1 MLGKLMKYD
10 FKALAKMLFPV
21 YGVMIALMFV
31 VSLMAK
37 LNLEN
42 NALFVILALLLGFLI
57 AASFT
62 VTIIC
67 VVLRFYNG
75 LLKNEGYLSFSLP
88 VKTETHIAAKV
99 INAVIWAIMEIF
111 ALMICVI
118 IYAFTVANLKDIAYA
133 IEALFGLDFNFYLS
147 VFQILF
153 LLAAELI
160 CAVCLCF
167 AALSIAHLF
176 DKHQKLIAG
185 IFIVLMVI
193 VRSVLIPT
201 RFYVNM
207 STVNDV
213 IVIAPQWYLIPLCLS
228 VAYAIL
234 TWYILDKKLNLQ

>member
-31 VSLMAK
+31 VSLMAR

-88 VKTETHIAAKV
+88 PRSS
-99 INAVIWAIMEIF
+99 MP
-111 ALMICVI
+111 
-118 IYAFTVANLKDIAYA
+118 
-133 IEALFGLDFNFYLS
+133 LS
-147 VFQILF
+147 GQ
-153 LLAAELI
+153 
-160 CAVCLCF
+160 
-167 AALSIAHLF
+167 SW
-176 DKHQKLIAG
+176 
-185 IFIVLMVI
+185 
-193 VRSVLIPT
+193 
-201 RFYVNM
+201 RF
-207 STVNDV
+207 S
-213 IVIAPQWYLIPLCLS
+213 L
-228 VAYAIL
+228 
-234 TWYILDKKLNLQ
+234 

>member
-1 MLGKLMKYD
+1 
-10 FKALAKMLFPV
+10 
-21 YGVMIALMFV
+21 
-31 VSLMAK
+31 
-37 LNLEN
+37 
-42 NALFVILALLLGFLI
+42 
-57 AASFT
+57 
-62 VTIIC
+62 
-67 VVLRFYNG
+67 
-75 LLKNEGYLSFSLP
+75 
-88 VKTETHIAAKV
+88 
-99 INAVIWAIMEIF
+99 
-111 ALMICVI
+111 MICVI

-133 IEALFGLDFNFYLS
+133 IEALFGLDFHL
-147 VFQILF
+147 
-153 LLAAELI
+153 
-160 CAVCLCF
+160 CLCF

-207 STVNDV
+207 STVNDA

>member
-31 VSLMAK
+31 VSLMAR

-67 VVLRFYNG
+67 VVLRFYNA
-75 LLKNEGYLSFSLP
+75 
-88 VKTETHIAAKV
+88 HIAAKV

-118 IYAFTVANLKDIAYA
+118 IYAFTVANLKDIANA

-153 LLAAELI
+153 LLTAELI